1 MFLEQI
7 SMHHCDNLEQISM
20 HAKTHEAIHDC
31 RLWIEKQEA
40 AFSAWLNGV
49 LVPAKASEEG
59 PASQALA
66 ARRLAAKVRG
76 LLWHLYSADAD
87 VIASMLKVE
96 KHIDAGQLRL
106 KDEVCP
112 CTLQCLALQ
121 HQSKTTSSSQCEACN
136 ADIHQPACTPSM
148 LPCWLHASCDVAG
161 RRRIVKSQCSST

>member
-1 MFLEQI
+1 
-7 SMHHCDNLEQISM
+7 M
-20 HAKTHEAIHDC
+20 HARVHEAIHDC

-40 AFSAWLNGV
+40 AFSAWLNSV
-49 LVPAKASEEG
+49 LVPAKATEEG

-66 ARRLAAKVRG
+66 ARRLAAKIRG
-76 LLWHLYSADAD
+76 LLWHLYSADTD

-121 HQSKTTSSSQCEACN
+121 HPSRLTPLSYCEACN
-136 ADIHQPACTPSM
+136 VDIHQAASNISPR
-148 LPCWLHASCDVAG
+148 LHP
-161 RRRIVKSQCSST
+161 